1 MNTTRLGDIT
11 GIITSG
17 SRGWASY
24 YSDDGALFLRMT
36 NLPKNGIEL
45 LLNDK
50 KFVKLPEETSEA
62 KRTAVQDGD
71 ILISITA
78 ELGKIGFVENIP
90 QDEVYVNQHVC
101 LARPLPQK
109 VNPKFLAYYLSSQT
123 QRNLLNRLN
132 DAGAKSGLNLQT
144 ISKFPIRIPDRRMQD
159 FIVEVLEQ
167 WDAAIEKTE
176 ILINAKERQFEYLRT
191 NIIKNTNN
199 TASKKFRDF
208 LKESRIPDTVNN
220 SEKRLTV
227 RLHLKGVDVR
237 EYRGTEK
244 EGATQY
250 FMRKAGQLIYGKQ
263 NIFRG
268 SIGII
273 PHKLDGYSSSQD
285 IPAFDINKGIN
296 ADWLYWYMS
305 RPRFYEGLEHFS
317 AGSGS
322 KRLHPKE
329 LFRMCADVPPIEEQE
344 RIAHTLNT
352 AQQEITLL
360 KKLANQYRTQKRGLM
375 QKLLTGKWHVKNK
388 EVKI

>member
-36 NLPKNGIEL
+36 NLPKNGIKL
-45 LLNDK
+45 LLDDK

-90 QDEVYVNQHVC
+90 QDEAYVNQHVC

-176 ILINAKERQFEYLRT
+176 ALIDAKKRQFGWLQSKLVGQQASRISKLGDHFGKDIIIEKGNPLIKANIADNGNIPVIAGGKSSPYSHDQLTHSVPCITISASGAYAGYVWYHDYPIWASDCNVIYSIEHSTEYLYF
-191 NIIKNTNN
+191 
-199 TASKKFRDF
+199 A
-208 LKESRIPDTVNN
+208 LKMKQSRIYAFQSGGGQPHVYARD
-220 SEKRLTV
+220 
-227 RLHLKGVDVR
+227 LK
-237 EYRGTEK
+237 
-244 EGATQY
+244 
-250 FMRKAGQLIYGKQ
+250 
-263 NIFRG
+263 NI
-268 SIGII
+268 SI
-273 PHKLDGYSSSQD
+273 PL
-285 IPAFDINKGIN
+285 
-296 ADWLYWYMS
+296 
-305 RPRFYEGLEHFS
+305 
-317 AGSGS
+317 
-322 KRLHPKE
+322 
-329 LFRMCADVPPIEEQE
+329 PPLEEQK
-344 RIAHTLNT
+344 RIAGALNT

-360 KKLANQYRTQKRGLM
+360 KKLAEQYCTQKRGLM
-375 QKLLTGKWHVKNK
+375 QKLLSGQWHAKNK
-388 EVKI
+388 ETAQ